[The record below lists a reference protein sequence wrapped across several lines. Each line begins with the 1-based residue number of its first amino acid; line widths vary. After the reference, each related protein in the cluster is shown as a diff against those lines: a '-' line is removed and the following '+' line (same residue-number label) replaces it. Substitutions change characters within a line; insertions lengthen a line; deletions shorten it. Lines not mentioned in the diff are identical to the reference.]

1 MHLHAPTLTCL
12 KHACSLAVT
21 AALVTPFEVGFLSA
35 STTVDS
41 WFIINRVVDVVFI
54 IDMAF
59 QFCVVC
65 AFTTRLLS
73 PHTHAPRVPPPAR
86 CELALA
92 AERAIAVP
100 RCNPRFQL
108 AATLAS
114 PRFASTFCRSIRRPP
129 RKETSTTPSSSL
141 SAAKVSALNYT
152 HGAILPS
159 YPCHDTIPTLCRHC
173 VATHAQSCAITSS
186 VGSHWTSSPSSHRSL
201 TSSLL
206 SKRATLP
213 TNPSTL

>member
-1 MHLHAPTLTCL
+1 MRFHNTSSLSSHTCSPCAASRTHASLRLLLSAPSLC
-12 KHACSLAVT
+12 LAVT
-21 AALVTPFEVGFLSA
+21 
-35 STTVDS
+35 
-41 WFIINRVVDVVFI
+41 
-54 IDMAF
+54 
-59 QFCVVC
+59 
-65 AFTTRLLS
+65 
-73 PHTHAPRVPPPAR
+73 
-86 CELALA
+86 LA
-92 AERAIAVP
+92 
-100 RCNPRFQL
+100 RFQL

-141 SAAKVSALNYT
+141 SAAKVSALAELHRNHTPRGWKSIGWRPNCSSTDACSYT
-152 HGAILPS
+152 PILPVPARH
-159 YPCHDTIPTLCRHC
+159 YIPTLCRHC